1 MIKGEAL
8 EDDEEEIEDD
18 FSPDQFNNIQGW
30 LLNKLRGRFRSIKS

>member
-8 EDDEEEIEDD
+8 EEDD
-18 FSPDQFNNIQGW
+18 SDGNDDFTPDQFNNIQGW